1 MSDTTMT
8 QKTASQKP
16 NVNALGIKAYHG
28 MLRQII
34 PPVLLVM
41 TFVLAIATMTI
52 GAYHVDFW
60 QVWEIVVHHI
70 LGTPTNAT
78 SAEDLVVWTI
88 RMPRMLGAFAVGAAL
103 AMAGAVMQGMFR
115 NPLADPGLIGVSA
128 GASVMAAMGIVLAG
142 VWFQEAQ
149 ESLGFWMIPAFA
161 FIGGVGVTFF
171 IYIVSLTPRGVSV
184 VTMLLAGIAINAM
197 VQSIS
202 GTMTYIATDAQL
214 RDMAFWSLGSL
225 GGVSWK
231 YLPLIAVLIVVCVA
245 MVKLARGLNAIL
257 LGESEARHMGID
269 TRLFNRW
276 CIVLT
281 ALAVGISVAIAGPV
295 AFVGI
300 VVPHILRLLAG
311 PDHRFLLPNCMI
323 LGGCLVLFS
332 DILARSLFPPAEIP
346 IGIITS
352 AIGAPFF
359 LYILLKNKRH
369 MN

>member
-1 MSDTTMT
+1 MN
-8 QKTASQKP
+8 QKV

-34 PPVLLVM
+34 PPVLLFS

-52 GAYHVDFW
+52 GAYYVDFW
-60 QVWEIVVHHI
+60 QVWEIVLHHI
-70 LGTPTNAT
+70 TGMPTDAST
-78 SAEDLVVWTI
+78 AEDLVVWTI
-88 RMPRMLGAFAVGAAL
+88 RFPRMLGAFAVGAAL
-103 AMAGAVMQGMFR
+103 AMSGAVMQGMFR

-128 GASVMAAMGIVLAG
+128 GASVMAALGIVLAG
-142 VWFQEAQ
+142 VWFSEAYRI
-149 ESLGFWMIPAFA
+149 LGFWMIPVFA
-161 FIGGVGVTFF
+161 FFGGTCVTFF

-197 VQSIS
+197 VGSIS

-231 YLPLIAVLIVVCVA
+231 YTPIIAVLLVVCFA
-245 MVKLARGLNAIL
+245 MLKLARGLNAIL
-257 LGESEARHMGID
+257 LGEAEARHMGID

-281 ALAVGISVAIAGPV
+281 ALAVGISVSIAGPV
-295 AFVGI
+295 GFVGI
-300 VVPHILRLLAG
+300 VVPHIIRLLAG

-323 LGGCLVLFS
+323 LGGSLVMFS

-346 IGIITS
+346 IGIITA

-359 LYILLKNKRH
+359 LYILLKNKRQ
-369 MN
+369 MS